1 MAGTQEPAEEG
12 DPSAGSCAS
21 RSTNE
26 ARKQR
31 RSVAVAKLD
40 SSSAMF
46 TSSAA
51 WWGIACR
58 LRSLSFGP
66 DVDPFILH
74 LFAALAEKEP
84 AMISTR
90 TKAALRLRSS
100 AVRSSA
106 DIEAGRSPKRC
117 GPRPSPP

>member
-21 RSTNE
+21 PSACRSTNE

-46 TSSAA
+46 TSSACPL
-51 WWGIACR
+51 W
-58 LRSLSFGP
+58 SLSFGP

-106 DIEAGRSPKRC
+106 DIGARRSPNRC
-117 GPRPSPP
+117 GPRPSLP